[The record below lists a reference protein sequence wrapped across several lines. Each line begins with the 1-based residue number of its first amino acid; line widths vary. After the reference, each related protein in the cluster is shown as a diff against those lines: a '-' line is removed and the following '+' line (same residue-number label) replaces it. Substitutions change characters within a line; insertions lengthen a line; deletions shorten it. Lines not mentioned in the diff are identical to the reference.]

1 VTIGYDEDEETYV
14 RYAVALPDGFSDT
27 VIDITEA
34 VQNEGKSLDYDWTE
48 VVLMGEADE
57 HNTVAEPLKIGR
69 SVSRSFVPTAIF
81 RRFASFS
88 DGVEVKIDV
97 SMTKG
102 GGKDETGRT
111 RRLKTLEEI
120 LDQLPRH
127 ETVTD
132 DQDGIQIRYIHDP
145 KHEGSGHSLSA
156 RANAA
161 TGSTTF
167 CALVHKGERYDFKTS
182 KGWSAAAPN
191 FGIPFGSRVLTVEI
205 VIPDRMALPN
215 QYRDGLT
222 WPEDRSPMTAEDFS
236 DFVRELMPEWVK
248 EIVRAESPEAT
259 DNIDDLQKD
268 LQKLLDEF
276 RVPTVVKRPARS
288 HEAEPTNENEGEED
302 TADRIPITFGD
313 FAGEMNAETDSGTR
327 EGHAGQRARKRKIR
341 IAPEGAKASQSTRA
355 LERVPEIRILI
366 DPEEISEKEMKGRAG
381 RYYKASQT
389 LFVNGLYSVVERMA
403 QDLEKELARVGD
415 PESVRAAAI
424 KASQRSMAFRVGKA
438 TCYAISKRLAEDWS
452 SDDLD
457 TATSPESLSMA
468 ADDYKQSLADAKKY
482 ARAEV
487 LANKVRD
494 TEAA

>member
-1 VTIGYDEDEETYV
+1 
-14 RYAVALPDGFSDT
+14 
-27 VIDITEA
+27 
-34 VQNEGKSLDYDWTE
+34 
-48 VVLMGEADE
+48 
-57 HNTVAEPLKIGR
+57 
-69 SVSRSFVPTAIF
+69 
-81 RRFASFS
+81 
-88 DGVEVKIDV
+88 
-97 SMTKG
+97 
-102 GGKDETGRT
+102 
-111 RRLKTLEEI
+111 EI

-132 DQDGIQIRYIHDP
+132 DQDEIQIHYIYDP

-167 CALVHKGERYDFKTS
+167 CALVHKGERYNFKTS
-182 KGWSAAAPN
+182 KAWSSAAPN

-205 VIPDRMALPN
+205 VIPDQMALPN

-222 WPEDRSPMTAEDFS
+222 WPEDRSPMTADDFS

-259 DNIDDLQKD
+259 DNLDDLQKD

-276 RVPTVVKRPARS
+276 RVPTVVKRRARS
-288 HEAEPTNENEGEED
+288 HDAEPTNENEGEED
-302 TADRIPITFGD
+302 TVDRIPITFGE
-313 FAGEMNAETDSGTR
+313 FEGEINAEIDGKTR
-327 EGHAGQRARKRKIR
+327 EAHAGQRAKKRKVR

-355 LERVPEIRILI
+355 LERVPEIKILI
-366 DPEEISEKEMKGRAG
+366 DPDEISEKEMKGRSG
-381 RYYKASQT
+381 RYYKSSQT

-403 QDLEKELARVGD
+403 QDLERELAGVGD
-415 PESVRAAAI
+415 PESVRSASI

-457 TATSPESLSMA
+457 MATSPESLSMA
-468 ADDYKQSLADAKKY
+468 ADDYKQSLTDAKKF
-482 ARAEV
+482 AKAEV
-487 LANKVRD
+487 LASKLRD